1 MKASDITHLSEDMR
15 RFFRSI
21 ERRYQLEDQHRRL
34 LVAACEAHDRMT
46 QARLRLAHDGLTI
59 TTRHGEVRAH
69 PCAAI
74 ERDSAVRF
82 ARLLRELGL
91 ADEAGAP
98 RPPRPAGRYTSAR

>member
-1 MKASDITHLSEDMR
+1 
-15 RFFRSI
+15 
-21 ERRYQLEDQHRRL
+21 
-34 LVAACEAHDRMT
+34 
-46 QARLRLAHDGLTI
+46 LTI

-69 PCAAI
+69 PCASI

-98 RPPRPAGRYTSAR
+98 RPPRPAGRYTSTR